1 MREVDRIILDQS
13 GLIARRQA
21 MGAGLSTSDIARR
34 IRRREWAMVH
44 PGVFVDHTGE
54 LSWLQRAWAA
64 VLYSWPAALCHESAI
79 RAAEGPGRRDRDDA
93 VVHVAVARS
102 RHLVAPPGVRLHR
115 SAVLLENVRWNL
127 GPPRVRYE
135 DAVLDAAADATSD
148 LRSVAIL
155 ADACGSRRTTALRLL
170 AVAEA
175 RARLPRRT
183 WLTGIL
189 TDVAS
194 GTCSVLEHG
203 YLTRVERPHGLPRG
217 ERQVSHRH
225 DATQVFRDVEYRRA
239 GVVVELDGRLFHSSV
254 AKRDADMDRDLD
266 AASEGRET
274 LRVSYGQV
282 FDRACWTAGRVG
294 AVLTR
299 NGWAGTPR
307 PCAECG

>member
-1 MREVDRIILDQS
+1 MHEADWILVDQS
-13 GLIARRQA
+13 GLISRRQA
-21 MGAGLSTSDIARR
+21 LGAGLTTSDIARK

-44 PGVFVDHTGE
+44 PGVFVGHTAA
-54 LSWLQRAWAA
+54 LTWQQRAWAA
-64 VLYSWPAALCHESAI
+64 VLNSWPAALCHESAV

-93 VVHVAVARS
+93 VLHVAVASS

-115 SAVLLENVRWNL
+115 STSLLENVRWNL

-135 DAVLDAAADATSD
+135 DAVLDTSLDAPSD
-148 LRSVAIL
+148 LRSVAVL

-170 AVAEA
+170 EVAEA
-175 RARLPRRT
+175 RTRLSRRA
-183 WLTGIL
+183 WLVGIL
-189 TDVAS
+189 NDVAT

-225 DATQVFRDVEYRRA
+225 QGSHVFRDVEYRKA

-254 AKRDADMDRDLD
+254 ERRDVDMDRDLD
-266 AASEGRET
+266 AAVEGRET

-282 FDRACWTAGRVG
+282 FDRACRTANRLA

-299 NGWAGTPR
+299 HGWAGSAR
-307 PCAECG
+307 ACAECG